1 MDGETCRI
9 NLRIPRSM
17 RAWLVDRAAEAH
29 RSMNGQVLVYLEQ
42 QMVPENTGLLC
53 GGAPQPLEGEAQ
65 HV

>member
-17 RAWLVDRAAEAH
+17 RTWLVDRATEAH

-42 QMVPENTGLLC
+42 QMAPENTGLLC
-53 GGAPQPLEGEAQ
+53 NGAQQLSEGEAQ